1 MKKEGDFI
9 MSVKLSKRSE
19 IVKYSP
25 IREIFDLASKTPGL
39 TRLEVGQ
46 PDFAPPAY
54 VREASQ
60 KAVNVGAIGYS
71 PTNGL
76 QETREAISSRLKTD
90 YNLEYDPNREIVVTV
105 GASGALY
112 LSLRAL
118 INPGDEVL
126 RPNPGFATYDEIIKD
141 ADGVPK
147 QYPLL
152 PDENFSIDFDAL
164 EALISDRTKAILIN
178 SPGNP
183 VGNVLDEAQLKRLVE
198 IADKNDLIIISDEA
212 YDKIIFDQKHI
223 PIATLTSD
231 KSRVLTIGSS
241 SKNYAMTGYRIGFA
255 AGDPQL
261 IGEIVKFQSL
271 AMICPSF
278 IGQKSYAAALNG
290 PQDDTTAMK
299 DEFLRRRDYFVDALN
314 KIPGFRCFKPEG
326 AFYAFVDVSAV
337 SKDDWSFT
345 KELISQAKVTCI
357 PGSSFG
363 SVGNG
368 YVRFSFA
375 TSIEVLEEG
384 IAKLND
390 YIASIK

>member
-1 MKKEGDFI
+1 MTL
-9 MSVKLSKRSE
+9 KLSKRSE

-46 PDFAPPAY
+46 PDFAPPEY
-54 VREASQ
+54 IREASQ
-60 KAVNVGAIGYS
+60 RAINGGAIGYS

-76 QETREAISSRLKTD
+76 QETREAISNRLKLD
-90 YNLEYDPNREIVVTV
+90 YNLEYDPNKEIVVTV

-118 INPGDEVL
+118 IDPGDEVL

-152 PDENFSIDFDAL
+152 PDADFSIDF
-164 EALISDRTKAILIN
+164 EALKALITDRTKAILIN

-183 VGNVLDEAQLKRLVE
+183 VGNVLDQDQLEKLMD
-198 IADKNDLIIISDEA
+198 IAEEHDLIIISDEA
-212 YDKIIFDQKHI
+212 YDRIIFDQKHI

-231 KSRVLTIGSS
+231 KARVLTIGSS

-255 AGDPQL
+255 AGDSKL

-271 AMICPSF
+271 SMICPSF
-278 IGQKSYAAALNG
+278 IGQKSYTEALNG
-290 PQDDTTAMK
+290 PQDDTIAMK
-299 DEFLRRRDYFVDALN
+299 DEYLRRRDYFVDALN
-314 KIPGFRCFKPEG
+314 KIPGFKCFKPGG

-337 SKDDWSFT
+337 SEDDWNFT
-345 KELISQAKVTCI
+345 RELISQAKVTCI

-363 SVGNG
+363 SVGKG

-375 TSIEVLEEG
+375 TSLETLEEG
-384 IAKLND
+384 IGKLND
-390 YIASIK
+390 YINSIK